1 VVEWAVTNPS
11 IFEHIIPIACNSFHS
26 PWGIA
31 FNEAQRMAIE
41 ADATWKDNDQRAGG
55 EGLKAARAIGMLS
68 YRSYETFSHTQ
79 AEKTNEKFDD
89 FRAATYQR
97 YQGQKLV
104 NRFNALSYWRFTKM
118 MDSHNVGRG
127 RVSVKEALSSI
138 QAKTLVVGIDSDIL
152 FPVSEQKFLAENI
165 PGAHY
170 QEITS
175 LYGHDGFLVEFD
187 QLDTILK
194 QFYLR
199 KKTSTVLS

>member
-1 VVEWAVTNPS
+1 
-11 IFEHIIPIACNSFHS
+11 
-26 PWGIA
+26 
-31 FNEAQRMAIE
+31 
-41 ADATWKDNDQRAGG
+41 
-55 EGLKAARAIGMLS
+55 
-68 YRSYETFSHTQ
+68 
-79 AEKTNEKFDD
+79 
-89 FRAATYQR
+89 
-97 YQGQKLV
+97 
-104 NRFNALSYWRFTKM
+104 
-118 MDSHNVGRG
+118 
-127 RVSVKEALSSI
+127 LSSI